1 MNERIERTIL
11 RNLFR
16 NEEFYRKVLPFIKSD
31 YYEEL
36 NEKVIFEEIR
46 KFADK
51 YDRLPTEEVV
61 LIEIERRTD
70 VSDQTFGEVRSICQS
85 FTDVKEDPTKEW
97 LTDATEKWCKDRA
110 IYLALMESIRLADG
124 DDKDEKKSRDSIPD
138 ILKEAS
144 WRFPS
149 MTTLVTTIS
158 QTTRNASTSTRQKRR
173 RSHMTWSSLIRSPRV
188 ASLTRPSTSPWRAL
202 EWVRV
207 CLCVTR
213 QHPAFRWVRT
223 SYT

>member
-138 ILKEAS
+138 ILKEAGGFL
-144 WRFPS
+144 R
-149 MTTLVTTIS
+149 
-158 QTTRNASTSTRQKRR
+158 
-173 RSHMTWSSLIRSPRV
+173 
-188 ASLTRPSTSPWRAL
+188 
-202 EWVRV
+202 
-207 CLCVTR
+207 
-213 QHPAFRWVRT
+213 
-223 SYT
+223 